1 MLKSN
6 WLADSIALWFL
17 CAILF
22 CCHFGWLVLF
32 CFVLFSFWKIGRF
45 WKRLR
50 WRKNIIKIH
59 EK

>member
-6 WLADSIALWFL
+6 WLTDSIVLWFL

-32 CFVLFSFWKIGRF
+32 CFVLFLENWEVLEEFEV
-45 WKRLR
+45 
-50 WRKNIIKIH
+50 
-59 EK
+59 EKEYN